1 MTKKEWRNL
10 TPGTL
15 VTISTD
21 DHIYKVVS
29 TGWEDMEEKDYK
41 DDDDYIIE
49 VKDVFDCFE
58 GQFVV
63 RAHQTELFNN
73 SPITKDILKK
83 ASEKQ
88 SPYDFI
94 DGYLYLFEYMADW
107 GMFDIELF

>member
-1 MTKKEWRNL
+1 MTKEEWRNL

-41 DDDDYIIE
+41 HDDDYIIE
-49 VKDVFDCFE
+49 VKDIFDCFK

-63 RAHQTELFNN
+63 RKNQTKLFDNKL
-73 SPITKDILKK
+73 ITKDILKK

-94 DGYLYLFEYMADW
+94 DGYLCYFKILEDF
-107 GMFDIELF
+107 GKLDID

>member
-1 MTKKEWRNL
+1 MTKEEWRNL

-21 DHIYKVVS
+21 NHIYKVVS
-29 TGWEDMEEKDYK
+29 VGWEDMEEKDYK

-49 VKDVFDCFE
+49 VKDIFDCFK

-63 RAHQTELFNN
+63 RKNQTKLFDNKL
-73 SPITKDILKK
+73 ITKDILKM
-83 ASEKQ
+83 ASKKQ

-94 DGYLYLFEYMADW
+94 DGYLYFFKILENF
-107 GMFDIELF
+107 GKLDID

>member
-1 MTKKEWRNL
+1 MTKEEWRKL

-21 DHIYKVVS
+21 NHIYKVVS

-41 DDDDYIIE
+41 NDDDYIIE
-49 VKDVFDCFE
+49 VKDIFDCFK

-63 RAHQTELFNN
+63 RKNQTKLFDNKL
-73 SPITKDILKK
+73 ITKDILKM
-83 ASEKQ
+83 ASKKQ

-94 DGYLYLFEYMADW
+94 DGYLYFFKILEDF
-107 GMFDIELF
+107 GKLDID